1 MTAKTMR
8 QHNYYVY
15 IASNR
20 ERTIYIGVTNN
31 LRRRISEHKNGEI
44 PGFSKRHDCSILV
57 YFQYFR
63 DIRSAIAREKQLKG
77 WRRQKKVELIELTN
91 KYWKELEID

>member
-1 MTAKTMR
+1 MR

-15 IASNR
+15 IVSNE
-20 ERTIYIGVTNN
+20 ERTIYIGVTND
-31 LRRRISEHKNGEI
+31 LRRRMGEHNNGDV
-44 PGFSKRHDCSILV
+44 PGFSKRNGCSRLV

-77 WRRQKKVELIELTN
+77 WRRQKKVELIELMN
-91 KYWKELEID
+91 KDWKELRID